1 MADTTSYSE
10 PASATVTGA
19 SAESAASA
27 IQVEDPATGA
37 VIARVP
43 VVAPD
48 DVAELVGRARRAQ
61 PGWEALGFDG
71 RAAVLKRCQ
80 KWISDNSER
89 VIDTIVSETGKTY
102 EDALTAEVSYAS
114 GAFAFWA
121 ANAEKYLSEEKVKT
135 SSPFAKGRKLIVRYA
150 PVGVAGVIGP
160 WNYRSPT
167 PSATAF
173 RRWPPATPCC
183 SSPPRS
189 RR

>member
-1 MADTTSYSE
+1 M
-10 PASATVTGA
+10 
-19 SAESAASA
+19 
-27 IQVEDPATGA
+27 
-37 VIARVP
+37 
-43 VVAPD
+43 
-48 DVAELVGRARRAQ
+48 
-61 PGWEALGFDG
+61 
-71 RAAVLKRCQ
+71 LKRCQ

-160 WNYRSPT
+160 WNYPLTNSFGDCIPAMAAGNAVLLKPSEVT
-167 PSATAF
+167 PLTSMLMGEMLREWPA
-173 RRWPPATPCC
+173 RRRLPGG
-183 SSPPRS
+183 SGL
-189 RR
+189 RRDGPG